1 VTLTLAATVYALLRR
16 LDGTVRQEAAGQ
28 LPQQQVLSASAAR
41 EIS

>member
-1 VTLTLAATVYALLRR
+1 MTLTLAAAVCALLRR

-28 LPQQQVLSASAAR
+28 RPQQQVLSAPAAG